1 MGLFRKNKGN
11 LALCLAFIMLFSA
24 TGCSSH
30 SIETPPADKK
40 AAQVTDSAELIVSG
54 GAASADTQIEEN
66 TEVPT
71 SSESVVVDF
80 SAPVCEEALPEDF
93 DYNSEENTEVPTSS
107 ESVVVDFSA
116 PVCEEALPEDF
127 DYNSD
132 EYIFI
137 PAEKGKEICAVSD
150 GVVVFDGYY
159 GGYGYTLIV
168 EHDEFNTLYSHM
180 ADYRVKMGDDVAAGE
195 VIGNAGS
202 TGYTAHNGVGYRTV
216 DDDFVSDALDYMSA
230 DEYFRI
236 DER

>member
-11 LALCLAFIMLFSA
+11 LALCLAFITLFSA

-40 AAQVTDSAELIVSG
+40 AAQVTDSAELIVFG
-54 GAASADTQIEEN
+54 GAASADTQI
-66 TEVPT
+66 
-71 SSESVVVDF
+71 
-80 SAPVCEEALPEDF
+80 
-93 DYNSEENTEVPTSS
+93 EENTEVPTSS

-202 TGYTAHNGVGYRTV
+202 TGYTVHNGVGYRTV

>member
-11 LALCLAFIMLFSA
+11 LALCLAFITLFSA

-40 AAQVTDSAELIVSG
+40 AAQVTDSAELIVFG
-54 GAASADTQIEEN
+54 GAASADTQI
-66 TEVPT
+66 
-71 SSESVVVDF
+71 
-80 SAPVCEEALPEDF
+80 
-93 DYNSEENTEVPTSS
+93 EENTEVPTSS

>member
-11 LALCLAFIMLFSA
+11 LALCLAFITLFSA

-54 GAASADTQIEEN
+54 GAASADTQI
-66 TEVPT
+66 
-71 SSESVVVDF
+71 
-80 SAPVCEEALPEDF
+80 
-93 DYNSEENTEVPTSS
+93 EENTEVPTSS

>member
-11 LALCLAFIMLFSA
+11 LALCLAFITLFSA

-93 DYNSEENTEVPTSS
+93 DYNS
-107 ESVVVDFSA
+107 
-116 PVCEEALPEDF
+116 
-127 DYNSD
+127 D

-168 EHDEFNTLYSHM
+168 EHDELNTLYSHM

>member
-40 AAQVTDSAELIVSG
+40 AAQVTDSAELIVFG
-54 GAASADTQIEEN
+54 GAASADTQI
-66 TEVPT
+66 
-71 SSESVVVDF
+71 
-80 SAPVCEEALPEDF
+80 
-93 DYNSEENTEVPTSS
+93 EENTEVPTSS